1 MSKVAEAVS
10 LFLRRNF
17 IRTHVG
23 TQTRNFSIPGLAP
36 ARWKPIRR
44 RRRSARARVGGED
57 NGHDYTTIMK
67 ERGEVGAD
75 GGVTRPSVRLLS
87 GDTRKEETVDEHAKL
102 KTQLKTKQSSQP
114 RAASPTCVSRV
125 TWGPTQVSWIPDES
139 HKRSHNDN
147 RPKGSHVRGIP
158 RPRDPT
164 PRNPTSK
171 GSHKHT
177 E

>member
-17 IRTHVG
+17 IHTQFG
-23 TQTRNFSIPGLAP
+23 TQPVIIRFQGLAP

-67 ERGEVGAD
+67 ERGEAGAD

-87 GDTRKEETVDEHAKL
+87 GDTRKEETTMTKL
-102 KTQLKTKQSSQP
+102 DK
-114 RAASPTCVSRV
+114 
-125 TWGPTQVSWIPDES
+125 
-139 HKRSHNDN
+139 
-147 RPKGSHVRGIP
+147 
-158 RPRDPT
+158 
-164 PRNPTSK
+164 
-171 GSHKHT
+171 
-177 E
+177 